1 MASANHNFLSPQDT
15 PYVSTWF
22 PALGSGTKKFTTPEF
37 LEIGG
42 LHWRGSKILPGIS
55 KNPIRAAALLR
66 PLDGSLF

>member
-22 PALGSGTKKFTTPEF
+22 PALGSPHKKIHNTCVPGDRWPP
-37 LEIGG
+37 LA
-42 LHWRGSKILPGIS
+42 RSKILPGIS